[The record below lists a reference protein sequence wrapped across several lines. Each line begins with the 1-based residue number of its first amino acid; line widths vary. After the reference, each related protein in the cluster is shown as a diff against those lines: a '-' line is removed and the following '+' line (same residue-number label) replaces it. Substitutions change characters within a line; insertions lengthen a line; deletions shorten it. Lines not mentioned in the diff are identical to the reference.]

1 MQNITESTMLPCT
14 ALAVKKIIESLEM
27 KTVGL
32 NAVVIGRSH
41 NVGLPISIIL
51 GADIS
56 KGGFDMTTVSCHRAT
71 APKQLVKACRRADI
85 IVSAAGVPGLVNP
98 DMVKP
103 GAVLIDV
110 GLNRHRTNDGKDIV
124 IGDMTKDVRKVASV
138 VTPVPGGVGPCT
150 VACLMLNTLKAA
162 VLQTQ
167 AAVVNKSN
175 LETAVLQT
183 EAAIEQTNAAVE
195 QTNAA
200 VEQTN
205 ATVEQT
211 NAAVEHTNAAV
222 EQTKAAVQN
231 IKDIR

>member
-1 MQNITESTMLPCT
+1 M
-14 ALAVKKIIESLEM
+14 
-27 KTVGL
+27 
-32 NAVVIGRSH
+32 
-41 NVGLPISIIL
+41 
-51 GADIS
+51 
-56 KGGFDMTTVSCHRAT
+56 
-71 APKQLVKACRRADI
+71 
-85 IVSAAGVPGLVNP
+85 
-98 DMVKP
+98 
-103 GAVLIDV
+103 
-110 GLNRHRTNDGKDIV
+110 
-124 IGDMTKDVRKVASV
+124 

-222 EQTKAAVQN
+222 EQTKAALQN
-231 IKDIR
+231 IKDIRDVYMNALYTDQKHHFLLKQDLKLDYTLFLSRKWGGGRDLNHRKGCWDRIKNKIVGTCNMHRIYTSLR

>member
-1 MQNITESTMLPCT
+1 M
-14 ALAVKKIIESLEM
+14 
-27 KTVGL
+27 
-32 NAVVIGRSH
+32 
-41 NVGLPISIIL
+41 
-51 GADIS
+51 
-56 KGGFDMTTVSCHRAT
+56 
-71 APKQLVKACRRADI
+71 
-85 IVSAAGVPGLVNP
+85 
-98 DMVKP
+98 
-103 GAVLIDV
+103 
-110 GLNRHRTNDGKDIV
+110 
-124 IGDMTKDVRKVASV
+124 

-183 EAAIEQTNAAVE
+183 EAAIEQTNTAVE

-231 IKDIR
+231 IKDIRDVYMNALYTDQKHHVLLNQDLKRLYIIFA